1 MRPGGRQGSGGNDV
15 SEKLEELTG
24 QVAKMLNQ
32 ESVDPDAG
40 LATLGI
46 DSLNVV
52 ELILI
57 CQELYPAATHFD
69 SMEIDEYS
77 TLRTVDEFLAA
88 SEQ

>member
-1 MRPGGRQGSGGNDV
+1 M
-15 SEKLEELTG
+15 SEQLEELTA

-57 CQELYPAATHFD
+57 CQELYPTATQFD
-69 SMEIDEYS
+69 AMEIDEYS
-77 TLRTVDEFLAA
+77 TLRMVDSFLLA
-88 SEQ
+88 SDL